1 MPMRSTSSR
10 LLTIPHSHTRPPAAD
25 RHANDVRLLALARAA
40 CAGKASLRRPF
51 LRGRWRSAHVDGV
64 AVAAVALGMAQ
75 GDLDPAD
82 IAEAERCMS
91 DRLRQL
97 LAAAPLVADGLNG
110 LAEFL
115 GGRATSHAD
124 RLAVI
129 HDATVPKTAEDTA
142 ASAA

>member
-1 MPMRSTSSR
+1 MRCTSSR
-10 LLTIPHSHTRPPAAD
+10 LLTFPHSHTRPPAAD

-64 AVAAVALGMAQ
+64 AVAAIALGMAQ

-97 LAAAPLVADGLNG
+97 LAAAPRVADGLNG

-129 HDATVPKTAEDTA
+129 HDATVPKIDEDTA

>member
-1 MPMRSTSSR
+1 MRCTSSR
-10 LLTIPHSHTRPPAAD
+10 LLTFPHSHTRPPAAD

-51 LRGRWRSAHVDGV
+51 LRGRWRSAHIDGV
-64 AVAAVALGMAQ
+64 AVAAIALGMAQ

-97 LAAAPLVADGLNG
+97 LAAAPRVADGLNG